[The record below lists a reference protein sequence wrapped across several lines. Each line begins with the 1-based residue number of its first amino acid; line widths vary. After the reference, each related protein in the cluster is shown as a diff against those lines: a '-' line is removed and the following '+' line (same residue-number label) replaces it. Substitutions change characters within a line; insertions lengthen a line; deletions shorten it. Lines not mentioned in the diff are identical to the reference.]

1 MKEVVAGID
10 IGGTNTVF
18 GLVDR
23 DGNIECEGHIR
34 TADFPDVQDFVST
47 LAGELNKLLGSKDN
61 LSLSAIGIGA
71 PNANYHKGTIELAP
85 NLAWKGIVPLA
96 GYIKERI
103 NVPVFMTNDANAA
116 AMGEMIFGGAKKMK
130 DFIVL
135 TLGTGLGS
143 GIVINGEV
151 VYGHTGFAGE
161 LGHTIVVP
169 GGRDC
174 GCGRQGCY
182 ETYASATGLVR
193 TTLHMLSEMKEESSL
208 RDMAPSELTAKKI
221 TEAAAK
227 NDPVALEAL
236 AHTAEVL
243 GFGIINAIVFSSPE
257 AVFLFGGLAQ
267 AGEMLFKPVREY
279 VDKNVQPIFRGT
291 VSILPSGVP
300 ESNAA
305 VLGAAALAWNDLNK
319 QKDSVGQRKM

>member
-1 MKEVVAGID
+1 MKEIVAGVD

-23 DGNIECEGHIR
+23 AGKVIAESRFKTTDYPKINSFV
-34 TADFPDVQDFVST
+34 TALV
-47 LAGELNKLLGSKDN
+47 AGINKLLSGKKGYTFKG
-61 LSLSAIGIGA
+61 IGIGA

-96 GYIKERI
+96 DLIRKKI
-103 NVPVFMTNDANAA
+103 NIPVVLTNDANAA
-116 AMGEMIFGGAKKMK
+116 AMGEMVFGGAKKMK

-143 GIVINGEV
+143 GIVINGQM

-161 LGHTIVVP
+161 LGHTIIVP

-174 GCGRQGCY
+174 GCGRQGCL

-193 TTLHMLSEMKEESSL
+193 TVLYLLSEMKEESIL
-208 RDMAPSELTAKKI
+208 RNIPPAELTARKVA
-221 TEAAAK
+221 EAASK
-227 NDPVALEAL
+227 KDPVALEAFDF
-236 AHTAEVL
+236 TAERL
-243 GFGIINAIVFSSPE
+243 AFGIFNAIGFSSPE
-257 AVFLFGGLAQ
+257 AVFLFGGLAN
-267 AGEMLFKPVREY
+267 AGEILFEPVRKY
-279 VDKNVQPIFRGT
+279 VEMNVQPIFRGT
-291 VSILPSGVP
+291 VKILPSGIP

-305 VLGAAALAWNDLNK
+305 VLGSAALIWNDL
-319 QKDSVGQRKM
+319 

>member
-23 DGNIECEGHIR
+23 SGNILFENRLKTTEYPKISSFISALTDGIEVMIKG
-34 TADFPDVQDFVST
+34 DKD
-47 LAGELNKLLGSKDN
+47 LNLK
-61 LSLSAIGIGA
+61 AIGIGA

-96 GYIKERI
+96 EYIREKI
-103 NVPVFMTNDANAA
+103 DVPVMVTNDANAA
-116 AMGEMIFGGAKKMK
+116 SMGEMLFGGAKNMK

-143 GIVINGEV
+143 GIVINGEM

-174 GCGRQGCY
+174 GCGRQGCL
-182 ETYASATGLVR
+182 ETYGSATGLVR
-193 TTLHMLSEMKEESSL
+193 TVLYMLSEMREESIL
-208 RDMAPSELTAKKI
+208 RHIGAAEITARSI
-221 TEAAAK
+221 TEAAVK
-227 NDPVALEAL
+227 KDPIALEAMNY
-236 AHTAEVL
+236 TAEMLAL
-243 GFGIINAIVFSSPE
+243 GIVNAIAFSSPE
-257 AVFLFGGLAQ
+257 AVFLFGGLAN
-267 AGEMLFKPVREY
+267 AGEMLFAPIREY
-279 VDKNVQPIFRGT
+279 VDQNILPIFKGT
-291 VSILPSGVP
+291 VKIFPSGVP

-305 VLGAAALAWNDLNK
+305 VLGAAALAWNELK
-319 QKDSVGQRKM
+319 R